1 MALKLRSN
9 GANPSGK
16 RPAKILSFCI
26 LSSNGANTVGQPP
39 EKKAA
44 RWGFKGHLGKL
55 GPYFFQGSCFIVG
68 KMIGILFMEKSSTDC
83 NVWTQDGL
91 SPWGSDCSPPAAWEF
106 VHLHFLC
113 CNLFGTCS
121 GCMGMCP
128 PVWLVSASLSEWLCD
143 SRPKCGS
150 KCWRRVPPSFFA
162 WEGFRHGVLIAH
174 RRLHGN
180 LCIFISCVAI
190 CLEPVPAAWEC
201 ARRFGL

>member
-39 EKKAA
+39 EKKAV

-68 KMIGILFMEKSSTDC
+68 KMIGILFMEKSSTAC

-128 PVWLVSASLSEWLCD
+128 PVWFVSASLSEWLCD

-150 KCWRRVPPSFFA
+150 ECGYCWRRVPPTKFFA
-162 WEGFRHGVLIAH
+162 WKGFRHGVLITVLMISHLRKDVELAV
-174 RRLHGN
+174 RRLYDSRPT
-180 LCIFISCVAI
+180 C
-190 CLEPVPAAWEC
+190 
-201 ARRFGL
+201 

>member
-1 MALKLRSN
+1 
-9 GANPSGK
+9 
-16 RPAKILSFCI
+16 
-26 LSSNGANTVGQPP
+26 
-39 EKKAA
+39 
-44 RWGFKGHLGKL
+44 
-55 GPYFFQGSCFIVG
+55 
-68 KMIGILFMEKSSTDC
+68 MIGILFMEKSSTAC

-190 CLEPVPAAWEC
+190 CMGMCPPVWFVSASLSEWLCDSRPKCGSECGYCWRRVPPTKFFAWKGFRHGVLITVLMISHLRKDVEL
-201 ARRFGL
+201 AVRRLYDSRPTC